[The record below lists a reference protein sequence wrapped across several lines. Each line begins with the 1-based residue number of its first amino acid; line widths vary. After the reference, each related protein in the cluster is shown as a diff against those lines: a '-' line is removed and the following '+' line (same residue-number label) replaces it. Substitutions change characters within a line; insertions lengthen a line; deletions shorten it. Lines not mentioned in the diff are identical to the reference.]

1 MSLDLLLFAAVAAFL
16 VFRLRSV
23 LGRRMGNERRPMGT
37 SETPSNPQ
45 PQAAT
50 DNADEKNVVSL
61 PDRNPD
67 DPFIEQAEGALG
79 EHLREIRKSDP
90 DFNTIKFSEGA
101 KGAFEMIVTSFATG
115 DTDTL
120 KPLLSDE
127 VYDNFSRAIKDRS
140 DKGASMEMTLV
151 GIQESDIIEA
161 SMDGTVAFVS
171 IKFVSEQ
178 IEVTYNAS
186 GEISEGDPT
195 QVTTVTDIWTF
206 ARNTRS
212 RNPNW
217 TLVATEAPN

>member
-50 DNADEKNVVSL
+50 DNADEKNVVAL

-120 KPLLSDE
+120 KPLLSDDE
-127 VYDNFSRAIKDRS
+127 TVWKAHALILMGDYFISKKENIKAIEFYQKIFNIKNLHADLYSHARLQL
-140 DKGASMEMTLV
+140 T
-151 GIQESDIIEA
+151 IISNE
-161 SMDGTVAFVS
+161 
-171 IKFVSEQ
+171 
-178 IEVTYNAS
+178 
-186 GEISEGDPT
+186 
-195 QVTTVTDIWTF
+195 
-206 ARNTRS
+206 
-212 RNPNW
+212 
-217 TLVATEAPN
+217 